1 MTAPHAQPKA
11 RRERRI
17 IERPRLIK
25 LLDDCEARI
34 ILLLAPAGYGKTT
47 LARQWAKTLNGA
59 IWISCTPAHRDVA
72 VLAEDLGR
80 SLDQGD
86 GEMTRLVRGF
96 VAAHANPQLV
106 GRQIARA
113 LVEHVSPRDTRW
125 LLIDDYHE
133 LVGST
138 EAEDFVDT
146 FQQQTSRRF
155 MIASRQRPAWATSKR
170 VVYGEVE
177 EIGREQLAMD
187 EVESSDLLGRAA
199 QSKLLAE
206 QAEGWPA
213 VIALA
218 AAADLELAPVGA
230 LPSALHDYFAEEL
243 FQRAS
248 ADLQARLIDLSLL
261 PRLPEVA
268 PGGTHE
274 LANTIAEAA
283 ELGFVSI
290 DDHPE
295 LHPLLREFLLQKVDD
310 LSTGR
315 LRVEDAI
322 QHCLEA
328 EEWDGALRLVERF
341 KRQDLIEPVIQASYK
356 PLVRSGRLETLSKF
370 ATTVRT
376 GPAFPPVS
384 VDVIEAEAA
393 LRDGNL
399 DLAADLGAR
408 VRDRLPSDHP
418 LRSRAGA
425 IQGQSN
431 FLLARFEL
439 AEAAFL
445 DARQTATDD
454 EDETEGLHGLGLC
467 RTFGERGDAE
477 TAARESWDRRHWSP
491 GHLLRA
497 ATFEL
502 SRRRLGEGLAAPL
515 YLEEPLH
522 AAHQVEDPRVR
533 TSFYYTA
540 AYALGQQARYRL
552 AQEWVGRFWSDVREY
567 DLEFA
572 RPHVTWT
579 DALIQLGLRRFGET
593 ERLLQALEDA
603 ASARQDHRSLAQC
616 AHSES
621 ATSFAEREAGRRMCA
636 DE

>member
-1 MTAPHAQPKA
+1 MTAAHAQPKA

-25 LLDDCEARI
+25 LLDESEARI

-86 GEMTRLVRGF
+86 GEIARLVREF

-274 LANTIAEAA
+274 LRKHNCRSGGT
-283 ELGFVSI
+283 
-290 DDHPE
+290 
-295 LHPLLREFLLQKVDD
+295 
-310 LSTGR
+310 R
-315 LRVEDAI
+315 LRFD
-322 QHCLEA
+322 
-328 EEWDGALRLVERF
+328 
-341 KRQDLIEPVIQASYK
+341 
-356 PLVRSGRLETLSKF
+356 
-370 ATTVRT
+370 
-376 GPAFPPVS
+376 
-384 VDVIEAEAA
+384 
-393 LRDGNL
+393 
-399 DLAADLGAR
+399 
-408 VRDRLPSDHP
+408 
-418 LRSRAGA
+418 
-425 IQGQSN
+425 
-431 FLLARFEL
+431 
-439 AEAAFL
+439 
-445 DARQTATDD
+445 
-454 EDETEGLHGLGLC
+454 
-467 RTFGERGDAE
+467 
-477 TAARESWDRRHWSP
+477 
-491 GHLLRA
+491 
-497 ATFEL
+497 
-502 SRRRLGEGLAAPL
+502 
-515 YLEEPLH
+515 
-522 AAHQVEDPRVR
+522 
-533 TSFYYTA
+533 
-540 AYALGQQARYRL
+540 
-552 AQEWVGRFWSDVREY
+552 
-567 DLEFA
+567 
-572 RPHVTWT
+572 
-579 DALIQLGLRRFGET
+579 
-593 ERLLQALEDA
+593 
-603 ASARQDHRSLAQC
+603 
-616 AHSES
+616 
-621 ATSFAEREAGRRMCA
+621 
-636 DE
+636 

>member
-1 MTAPHAQPKA
+1 MTAPHAQLKA

-25 LLDDCEARI
+25 LLDECEARI

-86 GEMTRLVRGF
+86 GEIARLVRGF

-125 LLIDDYHE
+125 VLIDDYHE

-248 ADLQARLIDLSLL
+248 TDL
-261 PRLPEVA
+261 
-268 PGGTHE
+268 
-274 LANTIAEAA
+274 
-283 ELGFVSI
+283 
-290 DDHPE
+290 
-295 LHPLLREFLLQKVDD
+295 
-310 LSTGR
+310 
-315 LRVEDAI
+315 
-322 QHCLEA
+322 
-328 EEWDGALRLVERF
+328 
-341 KRQDLIEPVIQASYK
+341 
-356 PLVRSGRLETLSKF
+356 
-370 ATTVRT
+370 
-376 GPAFPPVS
+376 
-384 VDVIEAEAA
+384 
-393 LRDGNL
+393 
-399 DLAADLGAR
+399 
-408 VRDRLPSDHP
+408 
-418 LRSRAGA
+418 
-425 IQGQSN
+425 
-431 FLLARFEL
+431 
-439 AEAAFL
+439 
-445 DARQTATDD
+445 
-454 EDETEGLHGLGLC
+454 
-467 RTFGERGDAE
+467 
-477 TAARESWDRRHWSP
+477 
-491 GHLLRA
+491 
-497 ATFEL
+497 
-502 SRRRLGEGLAAPL
+502 
-515 YLEEPLH
+515 
-522 AAHQVEDPRVR
+522 
-533 TSFYYTA
+533 
-540 AYALGQQARYRL
+540 
-552 AQEWVGRFWSDVREY
+552 
-567 DLEFA
+567 
-572 RPHVTWT
+572 
-579 DALIQLGLRRFGET
+579 
-593 ERLLQALEDA
+593 
-603 ASARQDHRSLAQC
+603 
-616 AHSES
+616 
-621 ATSFAEREAGRRMCA
+621 
-636 DE
+636 

>member
-1 MTAPHAQPKA
+1 
-11 RRERRI
+11 
-17 IERPRLIK
+17 
-25 LLDDCEARI
+25 
-34 ILLLAPAGYGKTT
+34 
-47 LARQWAKTLNGA
+47 
-59 IWISCTPAHRDVA
+59 
-72 VLAEDLGR
+72 
-80 SLDQGD
+80 
-86 GEMTRLVRGF
+86 
-96 VAAHANPQLV
+96 
-106 GRQIARA
+106 
-113 LVEHVSPRDTRW
+113 
-125 LLIDDYHE
+125 
-133 LVGST
+133 
-138 EAEDFVDT
+138 
-146 FQQQTSRRF
+146 

-177 EIGREQLAMD
+177 EIGRDQLAMD

-274 LANTIAEAA
+274 LASTIAEAA

-290 DDHPE
+290 DDRPE

-310 LSTGR
+310 LATCR

-322 QHCLEA
+322 QYCLEA

-341 KRQDLIEPVIQASYK
+341 KRARPNRTGHPGVLQAIGSK
-356 PLVRSGRLETLSKF
+356 RPTRDTLEVCDDGS
-370 ATTVRT
+370 T

-399 DLAADLGAR
+399 DLAADLAAR

-467 RTFGERGDAE
+467 RTFGERGDVE
-477 TAARESWDRRHWSP
+477 TPARESWDRRHCSP

-502 SRRRLGEGLAAPL
+502 ARRRLGEGLAAPL
-515 YLEEPLH
+515 SLEEPLH

-552 AQEWVGRFWSDVREY
+552 AQEWVVRFWSDVREY

-579 DALIQLGLRRFGET
+579 DASDPAWPASIRRNRAT
-593 ERLLQALEDA
+593 HCRL
-603 ASARQDHRSLAQC
+603 
-616 AHSES
+616 
-621 ATSFAEREAGRRMCA
+621 
-636 DE
+636 